1 MKRYFITLI
10 AVLSIVSFL
19 GSCQKMWD
27 KIRGVKLVD
36 SYILAY
42 YEIGNGTGL
51 LFRTSAKNGT
61 VYFRAVKSGYENRL
75 ADARSMGG
83 ANYDKEDAVLFDSLR
98 VSYGDTGYPDPY
110 KTLGYIDGTPLDP
123 AAFTETFVDISI
135 VSDTDWGDDY
145 PAGTVLNDL
154 FDIDIASFAP
164 YIESGYD
171 PAFEIG
177 REESLSPFKYS
188 STVRLSELDEAGM
201 SLLNAFHPFRLS
213 VPEKDAVKG
222 SRLTIS
228 METSAGERFER
239 IVEVP

>member
-10 AVLSIVSFL
+10 AVLSVVTL
-19 GSCQKMWD
+19 CGSCKKTWEGI
-27 KIRGVKLVD
+27 KSVD

-51 LFRTSAKNGT
+51 LFRTSAENGT
-61 VYFRAVKSGYENRL
+61 VYFRVVKSGYENRL

-110 KTLGYIDGTPLDP
+110 KTPGYIDGTPLDP

-239 IVEVP
+239 IVAVP